1 MLIDDTAFLQKGFQF
16 RFRNYC
22 SLDNVTKKG
31 ILSNADQ
38 WNIDYV
44 VLNVDRHRGDST
56 SRDLAFVNPA
66 TSLLRD
72 FQAMPAKQY
81 VDSEMKDSLS
91 LTITNLFAEELASNY
106 GFRIV
111 DEAGVS
117 VHDYVGGYEN
127 VPVYWRG
134 NQYQASQPHAR
145 PVLNYAFPQ
154 GMQAPTYYTVE
165 HGVKEGVRGD
175 AYSQN
180 DTIRFTQVFD
190 NYYAYDDGTPEN
202 GYGITSTSSRVR
214 LACQFRLNVED
225 TLTAVKL
232 YFNRTLNDENG
243 DIRFLITVWDDA
255 GGRPGNI
262 IYQDSERRRPLFRG
276 LNQYVQ
282 YNLEEPLVC
291 SGTIYI
297 GFEQTSADYIN
308 LGFDRNNDASSHVF
322 FLTSASWQTSILR
335 GALMLRPYFGQQAL
349 VSLDR
354 PDDSN
359 TKVYAESGHIVV
371 NTDQMG
377 MVCVYDMM
385 GREVYKSALKPA
397 GSSLHTPSLPQG
409 VYLVKVGKQAA
420 KKVIVL

>member
-1 MLIDDTAFLQKGFQF
+1 
-16 RFRNYC
+16 
-22 SLDNVTKKG
+22 
-31 ILSNADQ
+31 
-38 WNIDYV
+38 
-44 VLNVDRHRGDST
+44 
-56 SRDLAFVNPA
+56 
-66 TSLLRD
+66 
-72 FQAMPAKQY
+72 
-81 VDSEMKDSLS
+81 
-91 LTITNLFAEELASNY
+91 
-106 GFRIV
+106 
-111 DEAGVS
+111 
-117 VHDYVGGYEN
+117 
-127 VPVYWRG
+127 
-134 NQYQASQPHAR
+134 
-145 PVLNYAFPQ
+145 
-154 GMQAPTYYTVE
+154 
-165 HGVKEGVRGD
+165 
-175 AYSQN
+175 
-180 DTIRFTQVFD
+180 
-190 NYYAYDDGTPEN
+190 
-202 GYGITSTSSRVR
+202 VR

-225 TLTAVKL
+225 TLTAVRL

-354 PDDSN
+354 PEDSN
-359 TKVYAESGHIVV
+359 TKVFAESGHIVV
-371 NTDQMG
+371 NADQMG

-385 GREVYKSALKPA
+385 GREVYKSALKQA
-397 GSSLHTPSLPQG
+397 GTSLHTPSLPQG